1 MLAYIVRRLLW
12 SGVLLFVISFVVYA
26 VFYLLP
32 SADPALLRAGRNPDP
47 DLVREIRATLGL
59 DKPWYVQYWY
69 YIRDLIFHFDFG
81 TSYQNNVEV
90 RGEIFS
96 RLPATMSLAFGGA
109 VVWLCVGIPIG
120 ILSAV
125 KRGTFLER
133 AFMSGALI
141 AISAPVYW
149 LGLVSIYLFSKDIG
163 LEGGTRAPIIMVL
176 VIRLSSLL

>member
-47 DLVREIRATLGL
+47 DLVKEIRATLGL

-69 YIRDLIFHFDFG
+69 YIRDLLFHFDFG
-81 TSYQNNVEV
+81 TSYLNNVEV

-96 RLPATMSLAFGGA
+96 RLPATISLAIGAA
-109 VVWLCVGIPIG
+109 VVWLCIGIPIG

-125 KRGTFLER
+125 KRGTYVER
-133 AFMSGALI
+133 LAMGMALV

-149 LGLVSIYLFSKDIG
+149 VGLVSIYLFSKDIG
-163 LEGGTRAPIIMVL
+163 VVLPIFDASGAYVDP
-176 VIRLSSLL
+176 